1 MFKKMKVATRLATL
15 AASMIVLILIVGLLG
30 ISTARDSN
38 TAMSGVYNDRV
49 VPLKDLKMI
58 ADMYAVNIVDTAHK
72 VRNKGLDWT
81 QGLANIEQADQQI
94 HKLWESYMATAMVD
108 EEKAVVNEIKELLKA
123 ADSAVMQLKDI
134 IRKQDSAALDTFVLN
149 QLYPSI
155 EPVSDRFSKLV
166 DVQIK
171 VAGDAY
177 QDSTAAY
184 DRSFI
189 VNLLCISLSIVLSI
203 VLGILITRSL
213 VTQLGGEPSYAEEV
227 ISKVAA
233 GDLSVVVAVKAN
245 DNSSMLAAIASMVS
259 NLSNI
264 IQEVRSAADT
274 LSSASEQMNATA
286 QSLSQ
291 SSSEQAA
298 SVEETSASMEE
309 MSASIA
315 QNTENSKITEGIASK
330 SAQDAIDGGKAVKET
345 VLAMR
350 QIAQKISIIDDIA
363 YQTNLLALNAAIEA
377 GRAGEHG
384 RGFAVVAAE
393 VRKLAGRS
401 QTAAKEIGEMAVSSV
416 TMAEQAGKLLE
427 QIVPSILR
435 TSELV
440 QEIAAASSE
449 QSSGAHEINSAIGQI
464 SQATQQNAAA
474 SEELSSTSEELT
486 TQALQLQEMMEFF
499 TLLNGSGKPSYQ
511 QHTAKQ
517 QPQQHGR
524 SSPKV
529 NKQQHTAVRS
539 SKRNV
544 EHDDDFEY
552 EKF

>member
-1 MFKKMKVATRLATL
+1 MFKKMKVATRMATL
-15 AASMIVLILIVGLLG
+15 ASSMIILILIVGVLG
-30 ISTARDSN
+30 IFTARDSN
-38 TAMSGVYNDRV
+38 TAMSSVYNDRV
-49 VPLKDLKMI
+49 VPLKDLKLI

-72 VRNKGLDWT
+72 VRNKGMDWA
-81 QGLANIEQADQQI
+81 QGLANIQKADKII
-94 HKLWESYMATAMVD
+94 HDTWAAYLATDMVA
-108 EEKAVVNEIKELLKA
+108 EETAVVNEIKELLKV
-123 ADSAVMQLKDI
+123 ADSSTVELKDI
-134 IRKQDSAALDTFVLN
+134 LHKQDSAALDLFVLN
-149 QLYPSI
+149 KLYPSI
-155 EPVSDRFSKLV
+155 EPVSDRFAKLV
-166 DVQIK
+166 EVQLK
-171 VAGDAY
+171 VAAEAYKKSTDAY
-177 QDSTAAY
+177 E
-184 DRSFI
+184 RSFVINLACI
-189 VNLLCISLSIVLSI
+189 VISLILS
-203 VLGILITRSL
+203 VTLGILITRSL
-213 VTQLGGEPSYAEEV
+213 VTQLGGEPNYAEDI

-233 GDLSVVVAVKAN
+233 GDLSVEVELKPG
-245 DNSSMLAAIASMVS
+245 DNSSMLAAIASMVK

-330 SAQDAIDGGKAVKET
+330 SAQDAIDGGKAVRET

-401 QTAAKEIGEMAVSSV
+401 QTAAKEIGEMAGSSV
-416 TMAEQAGKLLE
+416 SMAEQAGTLLE
-427 QIVPSILR
+427 QIVPSIQR

-449 QSSGAHEINSAIGQI
+449 QSSGAHEINSAISQI

-486 TQALQLQEMMEFF
+486 TQAMQLQQMMEFF
-499 TLLNGSGKPSYQ
+499 TLQ
-511 QHTAKQ
+511 QHNQARSQHQVHNRAPQRPAKAA
-517 QPQQHGR
+517 PVSAR
-524 SSPKV
+524 S
-529 NKQQHTAVRS
+529 A
-539 SKRNV
+539 KRHN
-544 EHDDDFEY
+544 EAADDFEY

>member
-1 MFKKMKVATRLATL
+1 MFKKMKVATRMATL
-15 AASMIVLILIVGLLG
+15 ASSMILLILIVGILG
-30 ISTARDSN
+30 ILTARDSN
-38 TAMSGVYNDRV
+38 TAMSSVYNDRV
-49 VPLKDLKMI
+49 VPLKDLKLI

-72 VRNKGLDWT
+72 VRNKGMDWA
-81 QGLANIEQADQQI
+81 QGLANIEQADKII
-94 HKLWESYMATAMVD
+94 HDTWNAYLATDMVP
-108 EEKAVVNEIKELLKA
+108 EEVVVVNEIKDLLKV
-123 ADSAVMQLKDI
+123 ADNSTVELKDI
-134 IRKQDSAALDTFVLN
+134 LRKQDTGALDTFVLN
-149 QLYPSI
+149 KLYPSI
-155 EPVSDRFSKLV
+155 EPVSDRFAKLV
-166 DVQIK
+166 EVQLK
-171 VAGDAY
+171 VAGSAY
-177 QDSTAAY
+177 NDSTAAY
-184 DRSFI
+184 ESSFI
-189 VNLLCISLSIVLSI
+189 INILCIVFSLVLSI

-213 VTQLGGEPSYAEEV
+213 VTQLGGEPNYAEEI

-233 GDLSVVVAVKAN
+233 GDLSVDVELKAG
-245 DNSSMLAAIASMVS
+245 DNSSMLAAISSMVK

-330 SAQDAIDGGKAVKET
+330 SAQDAIDGGKAVRET

-401 QTAAKEIGEMAVSSV
+401 QTAAKEIGEMAGSSV
-416 TMAEQAGKLLE
+416 SMAEQAGNLLE
-427 QIVPSILR
+427 QIVPSIQR

-486 TQALQLQEMMEFF
+486 TQALQLQQMMEFF
-499 TLLNGSGKPSYQ
+499 TLQHIGSRHSAATRPNPKHGK
-511 QHTAKQ
+511 TVAMTNTRMTK
-517 QPQQHGR
+517 R
-524 SSPKV
+524 SNES
-529 NKQQHTAVRS
+529 A
-539 SKRNV
+539 
-544 EHDDDFEY
+544 DDFEY

>member
-1 MFKKMKVATRLATL
+1 MFKKMKVATRMATL
-15 AASMIVLILIVGLLG
+15 ASSMILLILIVGILG
-30 ISTARDSN
+30 IFTARDSN
-38 TAMSGVYNDRV
+38 TAMSSVYNDRV
-49 VPLKDLKMI
+49 VPLKDLKLI

-72 VRNKGLDWT
+72 VRNKGMGWS
-81 QGLANIEQADQQI
+81 QGLANIEQADKII
-94 HKLWESYMATAMVD
+94 HDTWNAYLATDMVA
-108 EEKAVVNEIKELLKA
+108 EEIAVVNEIKDLLKV
-123 ADSAVMQLKDI
+123 ADSSTVELKDI
-134 IRKQDSAALDTFVLN
+134 LRKQDAAALDTFVLSK
-149 QLYPSI
+149 LYPSI
-155 EPVSDRFSKLV
+155 EPVSDRFAKLV
-166 DVQIK
+166 DVQLK
-171 VAGDAY
+171 VAGSAY
-177 QDSTAAY
+177 KDSTAAY
-184 DRSFI
+184 ERSFI
-189 VNLLCISLSIVLSI
+189 INLICIVFSLVLSI

-213 VTQLGGEPSYAEEV
+213 VTQLGGEPAYAEDI

-233 GDLSVVVAVKAN
+233 GDLSVEVDLKAG
-245 DNSSMLAAIASMVS
+245 DNSSMLAAIASMVK

-330 SAQDAIDGGKAVKET
+330 SAQDAIDGGKAVRET

-401 QTAAKEIGEMAVSSV
+401 QTAAKEIGEMAGSSV
-416 TMAEQAGKLLE
+416 SMAEQAGNLLE
-427 QIVPSILR
+427 QIVPSIQR

-486 TQALQLQEMMEFF
+486 TQALQLQQMMEFF
-499 TLLNGSGKPSYQ
+499 TL
-511 QHTAKQ
+511 QHVGGRHSTATRSAAKQ
-517 QPQQHGR
+517 NKSSSMINSRAAKR
-524 SSPKV
+524 S
-529 NKQQHTAVRS
+529 NETA
-539 SKRNV
+539 
-544 EHDDDFEY
+544 DDFEY